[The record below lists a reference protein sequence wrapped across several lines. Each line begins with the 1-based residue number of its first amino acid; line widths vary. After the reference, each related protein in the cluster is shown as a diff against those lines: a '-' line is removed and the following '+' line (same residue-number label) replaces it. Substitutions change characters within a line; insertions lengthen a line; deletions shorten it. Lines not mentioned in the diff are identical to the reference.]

1 MEFSH
6 KKVLIFFIFLA
17 FILSVFVAFQRNKM
31 ESSFRQVEM
40 AIGLNKVRELA
51 IKAGIDED
59 ELLPKLKISGITS
72 IAVPEDTIEL
82 LATQGKITYFDT
94 NEMAK
99 LSWLSEDQILANRP
113 ISAGNLLL
121 ITQDYSLFQRMKD
134 SFQTYLGQKQVEEY
148 FFDKGQYGL
157 IITGDQEELMKLGL
171 GFSKED
177 ISKVADF
184 GFEVILRPKNSVRIN
199 AEIIQQKLLALEKI
213 ENISMIIFD
222 EEEVLGYPSAEQLM
236 LTAKFLQENDYPFGI
251 IEFTSQKGIAT
262 IASACSPL
270 AVRVHS
276 ITKEEME
283 KITPAKAIERW

>member
-134 SFQTYLGQKQVEEY
+134 SFHTYLGQKQGEEY
-148 FFDKGQYGL
+148 FFDKGQ
-157 IITGDQEELMKLGL
+157 
-171 GFSKED
+171 
-177 ISKVADF
+177 
-184 GFEVILRPKNSVRIN
+184 
-199 AEIIQQKLLALEKI
+199 
-213 ENISMIIFD
+213 
-222 EEEVLGYPSAEQLM
+222 
-236 LTAKFLQENDYPFGI
+236 
-251 IEFTSQKGIAT
+251 
-262 IASACSPL
+262 
-270 AVRVHS
+270 
-276 ITKEEME
+276 
-283 KITPAKAIERW
+283 